1 LHPRKSV
8 LQLDFAKL
16 NGEIQHLFAA
26 VQKGARP

>member
-1 LHPRKSV
+1 

-16 NGEIQHLFAA
+16 NGEIQKLFAA